1 MLKYLVVGLGNIG
14 PEYHETRHNIGF
26 MVVDALAKSVNATFE
41 DKRYGATAMFT
52 LKGKQILLLKPS
64 TYMNLSGNAV
74 RYWMQKENISLEN
87 TLIVVDDLALPFGT
101 LRLKGKGSDAGHN
114 GLKHIA
120 TTLGTQNYAR
130 LRFGIGNDF
139 PRGCQ
144 IDYVLGHFEEEELKQ
159 MPERLETAG
168 EMVKSFCLAG
178 INTYNCCR
186 SLQERAYQYKWCI
199 GKSCPY
205 SKGRRCDTGT

>member
-1 MLKYLVVGLGNIG
+1 MKYLIVGLGNIG

-26 MVVDALAKSVNATFE
+26 MVIDALAKDAGINFE
-41 DKRYGATAMFT
+41 DKRYGFISHFSI
-52 LKGKQILLLKPS
+52 KGRQLFLLKPS

-74 RYWMQKENISLEN
+74 RYWMQKENIPLEN
-87 TLIVVDDLALPFGT
+87 LLIVVDDLALPFGT

-139 PRGCQ
+139 PKGGQ
-144 IDYVLGHFEEEELKQ
+144 VDFVLGHFTDEDWLT
-159 MPERLETAG
+159 MPERLKTAG
-168 EMVKSFCLAG
+168 DIVKSFCLAG
-178 INTYNCCR
+178 INITMN
-186 SLQERAYQYKWCI
+186 QFNK
-199 GKSCPY
+199 K
-205 SKGRRCDTGT
+205 